1 MALPDFAV
9 VVGIQAY
16 QHFGPGKTAAPL
28 QAPIRNATAVR
39 DWLVGRGGVNDC
51 ALIVDSTDSSGNV
64 TEPTKAKIE
73 GALHRLASLAEE
85 QNDRSLGS
93 LIGRRLYLY
102 MSGHGWSPGV
112 QQSCLFAADASL
124 QQTWNVHATGWL
136 RWFQDAAYF
145 REFVLWMDCCMDR
158 FSSFPPGSVDKPAVP
173 GRLTPG
179 PTFVAFAAPR
189 PLKAAEVLNPTNQL
203 PDGVFTWALLD
214 GLEGAAADVNG
225 RVTGRSLADWLRQSI
240 LARLP
245 QAAQRDFDIAK
256 ETEIINES
264 SELIFA
270 REVAPK
276 RFRVRLAANPMPN
289 TGEIA
294 IFAGSPLRKE
304 CRVATTGDPVELELA
319 PGLYHAEHDLD
330 DLAANFEVVCDRDV
344 PLAGG
349 IPKLQIATRDAL
361 YVLDFDPPDA
371 AVEITVVDHR
381 FAAVE
386 RGIGRLRTRLPA
398 GLFKLRARSGRNIE
412 DTVLLLDRDMGA
424 LQTEITA
431 PARATVAP
439 IDGTLSSHE
448 YQAGALHEFLIR
460 GDEERGK
467 AQHETSAVSLLVRTF
482 SDNGDAS
489 ATLEPW
495 NKVAIFD
502 QSGTPVVIAGE
513 VRDAP
518 GHDPFAVAVKAVP
531 PGHYLLRHIL
541 DSIDGTAETAN
552 GTEVQQ
558 SLIIPRGWSL
568 EVHVLR
574 RVIEGAI
581 DCRPRI
587 SLHMAKNGQAVTD
600 DERRLV
606 EIARLALADERPII
620 GDELQELLVRKFA
633 NPIAGILG
641 GHLLLVGEEA
651 GQIFDSGLLNDVVRN
666 LRGLVG
672 DEHPDVEAL
681 SLRCTNIHLRTK
693 QTRISMAPMFE
704 RSWRML
710 VEASYDQPRLLSD
723 KLVARLLAPSAL
735 PPFLVWTE
743 DRATRSGALRQLY
756 DAVWGPRSLGDATVG
771 TGPPPLGQPITAAA
785 AAMSMAASA
794 SIWASAAASG
804 LSRTDRRDRRLARDR
819 ATSFNLPSNAF
830 RRLLDREE
838 PGP

>member
-1 MALPDFAV
+1 MTLPDFAV

-16 QHFGPGKTAAPL
+16 QQFGPGRTAAPL
-28 QAPIRNATAVR
+28 QAPVRNATAVR
-39 DWLVGRGGVNDC
+39 DWLVGKGGVTDH
-51 ALIVDSTDSSGNV
+51 ALIVDSADAAGNV

-73 GALHRLASLAEE
+73 AALHRLASLAEQQSE
-85 QNDRSLGS
+85 RLGS

-124 QQTWNVHATGWL
+124 HQTWNVHATGWL

-189 PLKAAEVLNPTNQL
+189 PLKAAEVFNPTNGQ

-225 RVTGRSLADWLRQSI
+225 RVTGRSLADWLRQST

-245 QAAQRDFDIAK
+245 EAARREFDIAK

-276 RFRVRLAANPMPN
+276 RFRVRLTANPMPI
-289 TGEIA
+289 TGSIV
-294 IFAGSPLRKE
+294 IFAGSPLREE
-304 CRVATTGDPVELELA
+304 CRAAATGGVIDLDLT

-330 DLAANFEVVCDRDV
+330 DLAANFEIVCDRV
-344 PLAGG
+344 VELVGG
-349 IPKLQIATRDAL
+349 IPKLQTSILDAL

-412 DTVLLLDRDMGA
+412 DTILLLDHDMGA
-424 LQTEITA
+424 LETEIAA

-439 IDGTLSSHE
+439 IAGTLSSHE
-448 YQAGALHEFLIR
+448 YQAGALNELSAR

-467 AQHETSAVSLLVRTF
+467 AEHETSAVSLLVRTF
-482 SDNGDAS
+482 SDGGDAPG
-489 ATLEPW
+489 TLEPW
-495 NKVAIFD
+495 NKVAVID
-502 QSGTPVVIAGE
+502 QSGTPVVVAGD

-531 PGHYLLRHIL
+531 PGQYFLRHVL
-541 DSIDGTAETAN
+541 DSIDGMTEAAT

-558 SLIIPRGWSL
+558 SLIVPRGWSL

-574 RVIEGAI
+574 RVIKGAI
-581 DCRPRI
+581 DRRPRI
-587 SLHMAKNGQAVTD
+587 SLHMAQNGRAITD
-600 DERRLV
+600 QERRLV
-606 EIARLALADERPII
+606 EVARLALADERPVI
-620 GDELQELLVRKFA
+620 GDELQEMLVRKFA
-633 NPIAGILG
+633 NPIAGILA
-641 GHLLLVGEEA
+641 GHLLLVGEAA
-651 GQIFDSGLLNDVVRN
+651 GQIFDPALINDVVRN
-666 LRGLVG
+666 LRRLVG
-672 DEHPDVEAL
+672 DDHPDVEAL
-681 SLRCTNIHLRTK
+681 SLRCTDIRLRTR
-693 QTRISMAPMFE
+693 QTRISTAPMFE

-710 VEASYDQPRLLSD
+710 VDASYDRPRLLSD
-723 KLVARLLAPSAL
+723 KLVAQLLAPSAL
-735 PPFLVWTE
+735 PPFLAWAE
-743 DRATRSGALRQLY
+743 DQATRSGALRQLY
-756 DAVWGPRSLGDATVG
+756 DAVWGPRSTANVTVG
-771 TGPPPLGQPITAAA
+771 TGPPPLGQAIT
-785 AAMSMAASA
+785 AAMSMTASA
-794 SIWASAAASG
+794 SMLASVDASG
-804 LSRTDRRDRRLARDR
+804 LSRTDRHDRRLARDR
-819 ATSFNLPSNAF
+819 ATRFNLASNAF
-830 RRLLDREE
+830 RRLFDRDE
-838 PGP
+838 PNSW